1 MTTPIIILDVW
12 LSGSSGGDFTSTTQ
26 NSRQFRET
34 THTLPI
40 PISLIIRNRFPA
52 VRTLCPIQPKTLQ
65 TPPIPQLY
73 PYSHHDHHP
82 THLLRQPPTWVQPQL
97 PPVPRLAPVE
107 VRHHRGLE
115 ARQLLRGVGRHPPR
129 PLPQLRSALSGAAG
143 GSRGAG
149 DVQHLPGVQRGIN
162 GGHHWSLGEVGWS
175 PILPVWNW
183 IRAMCTALTKS
194 DGRL

>member
-40 PISLIIRNRFPA
+40 PISLILRNRFPA
-52 VRTLCPIQPKTLQ
+52 VRTLCPVQQPKTLQ

-73 PYSHHDHHP
+73 PYSHHDHH
-82 THLLRQPPTWVQPQL
+82 THLLPQPLTWVQPQL

-107 VRHHRGLE
+107 VRHHRGLK
-115 ARQLLRGVGRHPPR
+115 ARQLLCGVGRHPPR
-129 PLPQLRSALSGAAG
+129 PLPQLRSAQGDG
-143 GSRGAG
+143 GGTG
-149 DVQHLPGVQRGIN
+149 DVQHLPGDQRGT
-162 GGHHWSLGEVGWS
+162 SLE
-175 PILPVWNW
+175 PVWSGLVPNSSELHPVWDW
-183 IRAMCTALTKS
+183 IRAMCTAVTKS